1 MSTDKWLKR
10 AAREYSAHAG
20 IAYVSA
26 RRQVLE
32 VATRED
38 LPYDIA
44 AGLLIDATYAPS
56 RAENNN
62 GDSGTA
68 GTAGR
73 GSDGEVRS

>member
-1 MSTDKWLKR
+1 MTANKWLKR

-32 VATRED
+32 LATREE

-44 AGLLIDATYAPS
+44 AALLIDATDAPNK
-56 RAENNN
+56 AATH
-62 GDSGTA
+62 SGPADAA
-68 GTAGR
+68 GS
-73 GSDGEVRS
+73 GSAGEVRS